1 MEDNMEEFY
10 DAASEKYKKYLLQVT
25 YNDETYYTVSGA
37 DVSDNETDR
46 LLTDA
51 EGNICLYTDLPSLRK
66 GIAEGVITFD
76 TANLQ
81 AWGKDIN
88 ETDTA
93 YTGLDLSSLKSDSL
107 EADDDPLLYEIYGT
121 LGIVTDYALQQ
132 NVTELL
138 DLLRSPIV
146 QEYQD
151 ICADLFLWSS
161 DTDSFQEDFDFGSF
175 VPVLNKIYTLLE
187 PRLRVV

>member
-1 MEDNMEEFY
+1 MEEFY
-10 DAASEKYKKYLLQVT
+10 DVASEKYKKYLLQVV
-25 YNDETYYTVSGA
+25 YNDETYYTVSGSEGSE
-37 DVSDNETDR
+37 DETLR
-46 LLTDA
+46 LLTDGA
-51 EGNICLYTDLPSLRK
+51 GNICLYPDLPSLRK

-93 YTGLDLSSLKSDSL
+93 YTGVDFSSLMSEQL
-107 EADDDPLLYEIYGT
+107 EADDDPLLYEIYGA
-121 LGIVTDYALQQ
+121 LGIVTDYAEQQ
-132 NVTELL
+132 QDAALLSLL
-138 DLLRSPIV
+138 DTPIV
-146 QEYQD
+146 KEYMD

-161 DTDSFQEDFDFGSF
+161 DTDSFREDFDFGTF
-175 VPVLNKIYTLLE
+175 VPVLGQIYTLLT

>member
-1 MEDNMEEFY
+1 MEEFY
-10 DAASEKYKKYLLQVT
+10 DATSEKYKKYLLQVV
-25 YNDETYYTVSGA
+25 YNDETYYTVTGA
-37 DVSDNETDR
+37 DSSDNETDK

-51 EGNICLYTDLPSLRK
+51 AGNICLYTDLDSLRK
-66 GIAEGVITFD
+66 GIAEGVVTFD

-81 AWGKDIN
+81 AWAKEIN

-93 YTGLDLSSLKSDSL
+93 YTGLDLSSLKAESL
-107 EADDDPLLYEIYGT
+107 EADDDPLLYEVYGT
-121 LGIVTDYALQQ
+121 IGIVTDYAIQQ

-138 DLLRSPIV
+138 TLLRSDIV

-161 DTDSFQEDFDFGSF
+161 DTDSFREDFDFGSF
-175 VPVLNKIYTLLE
+175 IPVLNKIYVLLE